1 MKRISK
7 LLAFVLTAALIFTL
21 TAAAL
26 ADGSI
31 TVMEP
36 GEHTYTAYKIFDV
49 TDDGDGNLT
58 YTANDPWKTAIT
70 DAVAAGEVGGLQIA
84 DDGTVTK
91 LDGFKAAEFAA
102 WAKDN
107 IPSGAESVAL
117 SEVDGKMTTGTV
129 APGYYLVVPDSG
141 DMASLCTVLD
151 QEIAIQN
158 KNDMPFDKKAEDSE
172 GNWVDETGVQIGD
185 TVNFK
190 ITGKVPTLPAEQES
204 YFYLVSDKLSEGLT
218 FNKDVV
224 VKVGGTEVTMTV
236 ITDPNATLSGN
247 QIRLN
252 DDGFDLSLDML
263 DDTFNAG
270 DEIEITYSAVV
281 NENAINVIN
290 TNEAT
295 LDYGDEN
302 EQHHKDS
309 MTKHYT
315 SSIVI
320 DKYETGSP
328 ESKVPGAKFVLKN
341 ADGKFYKYVEGQ
353 EAVEDDPATT
363 DVDETQ
369 AAVAA
374 HVEWV
379 DSQDDA
385 TVVET
390 SAEGEAKF
398 IGLPDD
404 TYTLIETEAPAGYTQ
419 LTDEIEVVVD
429 GSDSTAVGLTAS
441 QIYLALTEFVR
452 VANTPGTLLPSTGGI
467 GTKIF
472 YIGGA
477 VLILAAIAVILIAS
491 CSKKKAKS
499 N

>member
-58 YTANDPWKTAIT
+58 YTASDPWKTAIT

-117 SEVDGKMTTGTV
+117 SETDGKMTTGEID
-129 APGYYLVVPDSG
+129 PGYYLVVPDDG
-141 DMASLCTVLD
+141 VASLCTVLD

-185 TVNFK
+185 TVNFR

-224 VKVGGTEVTMTV
+224 VKIGSTEVTMTV

-247 QIRLN
+247 QIRLK

-263 DDTFNAG
+263 DDTFTAG

-302 EQHHKDS
+302 EQH
-309 MTKHYT
+309 
-315 SSIVI
+315 
-320 DKYETGSP
+320 
-328 ESKVPGAKFVLKN
+328 
-341 ADGKFYKYVEGQ
+341 Q
-353 EAVEDDPATT
+353 
-363 DVDETQ
+363 
-369 AAVAA
+369 
-374 HVEWV
+374 
-379 DSQDDA
+379 
-385 TVVET
+385 
-390 SAEGEAKF
+390 
-398 IGLPDD
+398 IG
-404 TYTLIETEAPAGYTQ
+404 
-419 LTDEIEVVVD
+419 
-429 GSDSTAVGLTAS
+429 
-441 QIYLALTEFVR
+441 R
-452 VANTPGTLLPSTGGI
+452 
-467 GTKIF
+467 
-472 YIGGA
+472 
-477 VLILAAIAVILIAS
+477 AS
-491 CSKKKAKS
+491 CRERV
-499 N
+499 

>member
-7 LLAFVLTAALIFTL
+7 LLAFVLTAALIFAL
-21 TAAAL
+21 TATAF

-49 TDDGDGNLT
+49 ADDGNGNLT
-58 YTANDPWKTAIT
+58 YTATDPWKTAIK
-70 DAVAAGEVGGLQIA
+70 DAVAAGELSGLEIA

-91 LDGFKAAEFAA
+91 LDNFKAAEFAA

-107 IPSGAESVAL
+107 IPSGADSVAL
-117 SEVDGKMTTGTV
+117 SEVDGKMTTGTID
-129 APGYYLVVPDSG
+129 PGYYLVVPDTG
-141 DMASLCTVLD
+141 DAASLCTVLD
-151 QEIAIQN
+151 TEIAIQN

-172 GNWVDETGVQIGD
+172 GHLVDESGVQVGD
-185 TVNFK
+185 TIKFHIN
-190 ITGKVPTLPAEQES
+190 GKVPTLPAEQES

-224 VKVGGTEVTMTV
+224 VKVGGSEVAMTV

-247 QIRLN
+247 QIRIK

-263 DDTFNAG
+263 DENFNAG
-270 DEIEITYSAVV
+270 DDIEITYSAVV

-290 TNEAT
+290 TNEAA

-302 EQHHKDS
+302 TQHHKDS

-315 SSIVI
+315 STIVI

-341 ADGKFYKYVEGQ
+341 ADGKFYKLDSGV
-353 EAVEDDPATT
+353 VS
-363 DVDETQ
+363 
-369 AAVAA
+369 
-374 HVEWV
+374 WV

-390 SAEGEAKF
+390 SAEGEAMF
-398 IGLPDD
+398 IGLPDG
-404 TYTLIETEAPAGYTQ
+404 TYTLIETEAPAGYTL

-429 GSDSTAVGLTAS
+429 GSDSTAIGLTDS

-467 GTKIF
+467 GTTIF
-472 YIGGA
+472 YVGGGLL
-477 VLILAAIAVILIAS
+477 VLAAIVVILLAS
-491 CSKKKAKS
+491 RSKKNSKA
-499 N
+499 NN